1 MDRALEALQSRLDG
15 LALVAAPALAA
26 HAPDIGAAVLESK
39 GLAGDV
45 LTLVASDL
53 ERHHHALAVSLF
65 FRPDKGALAF
75 LKAARANRDHDGAKV
90 ALCSALASLIGQVG
104 LDAVQSHLA
113 EIVSVCTALFN
124 SRETAKV
131 RLASLEPLMRIL
143 EFERPDVAAAI
154 GVEGIFNL
162 YFSALVQQ
170 ASKLTASVK
179 GAILRML
186 GLLCRVHPTSVSD
199 RQRAQLRRLLLQAIE
214 TLFSTKKDAEIEMQL
229 VVGAMTGINS
239 LLAVENMPTEQDTL
253 LVFNATKHVV
263 QPIDDLNRYDLPK
276 AGLQL
281 LIDNCR
287 VFEPYLLRDSTL
299 LFGHLDR
306 MSAHKNR
313 DLSRLGHR
321 ALREFLKRLVSI
333 ILLNPN
339 GAREREAFSTI
350 LGRLHSKIDNAESSV
365 REVSLSISA
374 LGFFSRVCKARGE
387 ASELAALRAA
397 IIRRSVQFYE
407 NTASIDEEHL
417 SHIHSFLIA
426 FMHLCTVL
434 DTVDAEVVHAIQRV
448 TEIMIAYFPSIGSVN
463 RWCAPALLDLLWTL
477 RDSPNWVSAIWH
489 HTAFQ
494 AIIFTSTDILPTAR
508 GPLIESTGVTSEQAY
523 KEYMPFWNGVFDPK
537 NISLDVRN
545 GADDAQIE
553 AFFDMLYDHFI
564 ECMLLIPR
572 NLNLTMTQLPD
583 QPPAA
588 GTEGGSDRRI
598 MPSLSQFSAHL
609 SPRAAAEAQPDA
621 AASVAEPPTA
631 ASLSDGSKLSAENPK
646 DFRILAN
653 FVEFA
658 RHFLL
663 GPQKK
668 RLVRWMHPAG
678 EAWIRL
684 SNDHPLVSGFYS
696 LMAICLRVSA
706 DLRLFDPS
714 GDFHRRAECTDLFRS
729 HIQAVIVRMQPF
741 KDELL
746 ASCLSL
752 VLAAPPELVE
762 VGKLGGCMRTA
773 LKQGLSYPPL
783 AVVAL
788 DAMDRWIASF
798 SRETLSAVFPDIL
811 PPLIEYLTSEI
822 VAAPVDANQDAD
834 VARRVAF
841 SIANLRRRRFRNMRL
856 TAANDPAELKS
867 IQDRIVDILGRV
879 GGDNRLALAE
889 VDPDAK
895 VSWSRERGET
905 LQFDI
910 PFKDMLVRVSF
921 DDILPRLCH
930 LAEFAAERQ
939 TKVHACELLHALIVL
954 MLGRSAFGAASDTKS
969 KFYHIYEKVF
979 PAMCRLSVDTD
990 NVTRELFRPLTLQ
1003 TVRWLTRIP
1012 KAENHGAVIM
1022 LTACVDAATSD
1033 NGHLRD
1039 FGAECIAEF
1048 LRYSI
1053 KHSALP
1059 GMAAA
1064 SSDAVPAGAVSVFRR
1079 IAMLCQHH
1087 SAQKRMGACAIVNRI
1102 YRIFREEDA
1111 LVLRFTMETLFNLLI
1126 ALRIADADSPS
1137 LGSVDLACKA
1147 IEHMSDIV
1155 LRRPDP
1161 FYKGI
1166 PKFKPFAV
1174 CDRPDM
1180 FLHAEWLLKQTNRR
1194 EVAFAR
1200 TCFGLFRIFASL
1212 IDREMACSACLD
1224 VWSEQLTRGVRDN
1237 SASVDDMPRRV
1248 FHKIAEGDP
1257 GLLVRLLAVPR
1268 IGEPGVALGSV
1279 PLPLAEQFAAAMNAA
1294 LMLLKFSIL
1303 DAAAEGV
1310 VSALEPSLARLFGLC
1325 AQLESASDLS
1335 HAVSQNAKCKDKLA
1349 MAIANTFEIVD
1360 LLVRGGHPVPYHR
1373 AGERWSLGG
1382 VVPAETFMLV
1392 LIKAILEPSVLALDG
1407 YGDGIASSD
1416 IARLLRSTASSLFTC
1431 LDDQE
1436 RALFADM
1443 AASRIDPRVLTLD
1456 ALNDTHGLA
1465 RSRTLFEGLAMLA
1478 ATPWLDVLVS
1488 RGVLAP
1494 LDAGL
1499 ERIRSDAIGG
1509 DPDTTVVAGA
1519 CVSLSMG
1526 IESHRNFVCTQML
1539 RLFDHAPSASA
1550 AKFYRRFQTALLTN
1564 AAQIDIAMAMS
1575 LEDFLGV
1582 LAPNWIGAQ
1591 AQMVFMGMLETLQSN
1606 SNLYKRAVRRLCKS
1620 LDSAVP
1626 ALQQL
1631 FGLRDIQN
1639 TNAVRAIFEKLCH
1652 VAGDALRTGGPFS
1665 KVMADEF
1672 LYLID
1677 PTFSLAEK
1685 RRTIQLIVGFSHM
1698 DADTEAKVADVIER
1712 TVSQQFAIAPSDMNA
1727 FRGSELFAQYTGF
1740 VRGILYGIEVI
1751 GSGAIA
1757 QKLFVHLCRDSESI
1771 FTHQTQSRMFKMGCS
1786 LDEHKLLPFL
1796 GICMQMLK
1804 DGSLKTSI
1812 RGNVI
1817 RDAAIPV
1824 LQGAPESLLVDFFV
1838 EHIEYLTDQIKKPLT
1853 SRVEEL
1859 KTELT
1864 IKSAC
1869 FSLVEVAYQRLP
1881 TSLVHDAGSEIVA
1894 RVAGKSRPD
1903 GKEMTLAVTKAA
1915 HAAKSERAPPGEP
1928 AELAPLRLH
1937 YHISAYAALS
1947 AVICKTQ
1954 SKALVVCD
1962 EFTDYDDPPSENLR
1976 LQIKMFTTFLFMEN
1990 TIKGELHWDNLVD
2003 LKAEIKDIVQFSARS
2018 NRERFQDL
2026 VLPAAARN
2034 VRYMSSVYL
2043 RDSSLSQNPWV
2054 GLGPAAAPARRATDA
2069 AGDPMEVDAGEPA
2082 ADGDES
2088 KAVDPSFGV
2097 LSQNVGTWRTPV
2109 DGETSASHNLP
2120 LPHQRSVAYIVMRTL
2135 EIAKSITADGAAVP
2149 ALVAEIAAKLSP
2161 DTAFHIRVFLAKL
2174 IMSKPDFFFEYRQ
2187 QLWRPF
2193 TILLAQEDLYHDGMS
2208 TLSQEIMIQLVLWS
2222 SKEDGTLEA
2231 VFDLGPGDRNVVL
2244 AMMHALCANATAH
2257 TRSGIAGHVKLIRKL
2272 IECFNQHKLVVA
2284 PTRVLYEHLT
2294 SHDAPEKNRPLTAV
2308 YLASAFVTNH
2318 LLLYSHEGIGLAQVS
2333 EGRLL
2338 ESITAL
2344 FDRPRKEVFATAAE
2358 LVGQLLNEFKNSP
2371 NPNAAMFD
2379 YLVRDA
2385 LKQLNKIN
2393 PNTGDTD
2400 KFVVI
2405 VNRISSQ
2412 YADFARHKASTLLYV
2427 LPRLYG
2433 SPRAMCLEALAFC
2446 AADVP
2451 DMFAELRAN
2460 GLLGLLSHR
2469 DEESQTCVL
2478 AILARIA
2485 FKLTPE
2491 NVGFFFDA
2499 MVEAFPSHPSERCR
2513 RAYYTL
2519 VAELTTRFVGLHD
2532 KVRSAIRRGTTA
2544 SLDEPDLGRVDEELV
2559 ARIAAIRDRLRL
2571 CQLSGFADSEDT
2583 IREGL
2588 VKYVNDRMFERTTL
2602 FQRTEIIFKSL
2613 YSPDTE
2619 ETFMQFASHF
2629 ILDAAKQSA
2638 NIDSRIIEGDLAK
2651 VRFVDAK
2658 IDTTWIRN
2666 TAMMPL
2672 FASPPQSLAGMQA
2685 STEMLEIDSNGLRQT
2700 QAPMWTPTPDKSSSA
2715 WRSTFT
2721 FTETQLDL
2729 TVPRKYDSNSTGQPR
2744 SGMAATYESL
2754 RALKRLPS
2762 KPGRNNSLYFA
2773 GEAIRIKKS
2782 IHQAQRLQREA
2793 RARQVALTRQ
2803 YREGELPDVSI
2814 KNIDIIR
2821 PLQILTQR
2829 DTEISKMMFAK
2840 LTVEILLRIREN
2852 NMVMA
2857 TGGGGSTGGSR
2868 SSGSGG
2874 GASAMASASVHPSA
2888 SASGNGS
2895 LGSLASVDGIGD
2907 PITLVQNIFAI
2918 SRFSSSPFIG
2928 AMLEVL
2934 HRVGETHIDP
2944 QLIAAASAKTGNEQI
2959 GALVLEHAVD
2969 PSAGEPVQG
2978 NRAETWVAISQL
2990 YKSMGDTTV
2999 FQSIYDSHI
3008 DISSAT
3014 QDAIHE
3020 TAAGDYEE
3028 AKNLYFDNVKTSMM
3042 LEHEGLI
3049 WESMIVECYNKLF
3062 QWDQLASHID
3072 DAMGN
3077 PLHLVDHGLHSTMIE
3092 PFIRAQLHVS
3102 LEMPEPRLDAL
3113 LRPEGALQREYL
3125 EANHSLELGVA
3136 SLIVE
3141 DYSRA
3146 RHFAS
3151 LATRDFV
3158 DRFASLGQFSR
3169 AKKLR
3174 MLSSLQML
3182 SELREGVAALEKRIT
3197 LGTLLQTW
3205 NKRLP
3210 SESDDVDIWADILLV
3225 REAALMKWPRTA
3237 ADDANAIATSKEQ
3250 LIVAA
3255 ARAAQSQSNFEL
3267 AISLI
3272 ARLENQD
3279 ARAFNPTF
3287 LLEGVRLNVSQIR
3300 NTRADVE
3307 ERSRSFSAIM
3317 TNLHK
3322 FQSNIDAMPE
3332 ALRIQFVEA
3341 EAEACSLMLPY
3352 VIEKSS
3358 EYFTPLTT
3366 TKGLMRVFTAR
3377 GLGQPDTGSTLA
3389 DAINRIAFN
3398 CFAEARDSMESD
3410 EIKVRARQMLALQC
3424 DQVLRW
3430 HESGDQ
3436 SVEPLNVDLGAYAE
3450 IVVQNVLASMIAGQ
3464 TDASDLFPRLLLIID
3479 LYPQTRDE
3487 FARLALQVPKW
3498 TMMRWIPQMTAM
3510 LGKPSGRAVL
3520 TVLEHIAKTYPN
3532 AVVFPLRIS
3541 SEQLV
3546 FSSDSTITA
3555 NHVARLQRLV
3565 ESDVATFMVR
3575 ELRRL
3580 TEPAHL
3586 FKEWLDYTEM
3596 LLGLT
3601 TPDRAQRLKLAFD
3614 EMYLYCC
3621 ETSPLSCEG
3630 AREFARKHSKKILEE
3645 CRSGEKL
3652 EGMTKQRLQ
3661 VLLAYYAKEMAG
3673 KDFLPPGRAPL
3684 QYYSPWLSSFQL
3696 SENPDMVFEIPGQY
3710 DGMRQPAMDSDIV
3723 RVSSFDPV
3731 VLVMGSIRRPK
3742 RLTFV
3747 GTDEKEY
3754 PFLVKGG
3761 EDLRLDQRVE
3771 HTFRIMN
3778 GILGKSKRCAEARL
3792 DIRVYNVVPMTTTLG
3807 VLEWVDDT
3815 KPLRQCMAD
3824 VDGFVQNN
3832 NEADAEYNTF
3842 LRKYM
3847 GRAKTIGEIYGNLF
3861 ENANAEAVRDVMNKL
3876 WKKIDKAFLRT
3887 FMQKL
3892 AVSAEAYIALR
3903 GDFARSW
3910 ASLSIA
3916 SYVLGIGDR
3925 HTENF
3930 LVDLKSGRVIGID
3943 FGHAFGTATEILPV
3957 PELVPFRLTRQI
3969 AQFMEPLGVP
3979 VLIEPAM
3986 VQVMSALREKHF
3998 AILAAL
4004 DIFAKEPLME
4014 WRKFAISQFKKS
4026 GKHIAHDWLSQR
4038 QGPGDNQ
4045 SGSSGRSSELAF
4057 DDTSLSPPDWYP
4069 QQKIDIAQ
4077 RKLRGEHP
4085 SLIMA
4090 VELERGHGIQRWH
4103 GHARDVLL
4111 GKSSNAVRWQA
4122 IQRDSDGADAQ
4133 QSKRYDVNSQVK
4145 FLIDQASDPNILG
4158 RCWRGWLPWC

>member
-53 ERHHHALAVSLF
+53 ERHHH
-65 FRPDKGALAF
+65 
-75 LKAARANRDHDGAKV
+75 
-90 ALCSALASLIGQVG
+90 
-104 LDAVQSHLA
+104 
-113 EIVSVCTALFN
+113 
-124 SRETAKV
+124 
-131 RLASLEPLMRIL
+131 
-143 EFERPDVAAAI
+143 
-154 GVEGIFNL
+154 
-162 YFSALVQQ
+162 
-170 ASKLTASVK
+170 VK

-1539 RLFDHAPSASA
+1539 
-1550 AKFYRRFQTALLTN
+1550 
-1564 AAQIDIAMAMS
+1564 IDIAMAMS

-1954 SKALVVCD
+1954 SK
-1962 EFTDYDDPPSENLR
+1962 
-1976 LQIKMFTTFLFMEN
+1976 IKMFTTFLFMEN

-2161 DTAFHIRVFLAKL
+2161 GLDTARLLACRPLRLADLCTCTLVVLHVADTAFHIRVFLAKL

-2244 AMMHALCANATAH
+2244 AMM
-2257 TRSGIAGHVKLIRKL
+2257 LIRKL

-2969 PSAGEPVQG
+2969 PSAGEP
-2978 NRAETWVAISQL
+2978 ETWVAISQL

-3410 EIKVRARQMLALQC
+3410 E
-3424 DQVLRW
+3424 
-3430 HESGDQ
+3430 
-3436 SVEPLNVDLGAYAE
+3436 PLNVDLGAYAE

-3487 FARLALQVPKW
+3487 FARL
-3498 TMMRWIPQMTAM
+3498 
-3510 LGKPSGRAVL
+3510 
-3520 TVLEHIAKTYPN
+3520 IAKTYPN

-3645 CRSGEKL
+3645 CGRSGEKL